1 VKCIAVAEGP
11 RRLPLRLIFYLVRA
25 WSCFMGEVRVSP
37 YDDRVVPVLA
47 KVFLFHMSALTLS
60 RGMIYAIWDLIKV
73 PT

>member
-1 VKCIAVAEGP
+1 
-11 RRLPLRLIFYLVRA
+11 
-25 WSCFMGEVRVSP
+25 MGVVRVSP